1 MYTDIFK
8 SFSEQSEKAFAPVV
22 KFNQLV
28 AKNVTDLTNLQL
40 EAARSYADLGLAQL
54 QIASEVKDVQSFVA
68 YGNKQIEAMT
78 KLSQQ
83 LLEDG
88 KKLST
93 IVEEF
98 KAEVEALTNDN
109 IKAATPSA

>member
-8 SFSEQSEKAFAPVV
+8 TFSEQTEKAFAPVV
-22 KFNQLV
+22 KYNQLV

-40 EAARSYADLGLAQL
+40 EAARAYADLGLAQL
-54 QIASEVKDVQSFVA
+54 QVASEVKDVQSFVA
-68 YGNKQIEAMT
+68 YGNKQVEAMT

-83 LLEDG
+83 LIDDG
-88 KKLST
+88 KKLSA
-93 IVEEF
+93 IAEEF
-98 KAEVEALTNDN
+98 KAEVEALVNEN